1 MNLITLGT
9 ALLGIAGV
17 LTLIFSKDV
26 QTGQMELVSFFVR
39 ITAILVCPALSVW
52 MAGGSPVIL
61 ALLVLMALVA
71 VLLIVW
77 AVRQEKAPDDIRGLE
92 DSR

>member
-17 LTLIFSKDV
+17 LALIFSKDV
-26 QTGQMELVSFFVR
+26 QTGQMEPVSFFVR
-39 ITAILVCPALSVW
+39 ITAILICPDLSVW
-52 MAGGSPVIL
+52 MAGGSPVVL
-61 ALLVLMALVA
+61 ALLVLVTLAA

-77 AVRQEKAPDDIRGLE
+77 AVSQEKAPEDIRGLE
-92 DSR
+92 DNR